1 MLYVATK
8 IIGKANAVK
17 SVSNLPIPSNPKIKL
32 PLFIYFR
39 VYDALFKAKYFASSL
54 KYKLANEIHKVNQ
67 ICECNQD
74 PKEAYL
80 IPCEIIGFNETF
92 DIHYF
97 KLDQLNSEQEYFLDK
112 FPKVIQLIERFN
124 VIKTFHN
131 LLFNNQMDTNT

>member
-54 KYKLANEIHKVNQ
+54 KYKLANEIHKVRIEAN
-67 ICECNQD
+67 NTQD
-74 PKEAYL
+74 FTL
-80 IPCEIIGFNETF
+80 
-92 DIHYF
+92 
-97 KLDQLNSEQEYFLDK
+97 LLSLNKKHTKPANKGNHTSNSGN
-112 FPKVIQLIERFN
+112 VIQTSCGFISC
-124 VIKTFHN
+124 
-131 LLFNNQMDTNT
+131 